1 MVCNIY
7 VIIPV
12 LLLTKIIMMPTE
24 KSFFEKN
31 MKKIVIW
38 GAVALLVLWVIF
50 SFNSLITQ
58 DKAITAQWAQVENQ
72 LQRRFDL
79 IPSLVETVRGVT
91 KQEITVFSAI
101 SEARKK
107 YAGSTNPDDK
117 AQAASQYESA
127 VSRLLVITE
136 NYPVLQSSQS
146 FRDLMT
152 SLEGTENRIAV
163 ERMKYNQMVQTF
175 DTSISKFP
183 AMFIAKIFG
192 FGEKAYFKVDDSAK
206 ENPQIK
212 F

>member
-1 MVCNIY
+1 
-7 VIIPV
+7 
-12 LLLTKIIMMPTE
+12 MMPTE

-31 MKKIVIW
+31 TKKIVIW
-38 GAVALLVLWVIF
+38 GVVALLVLWVIF

-58 DKAITAQWAQVENQ
+58 DKAVTAQWAQVENQ

-107 YAGSTNPDDK
+107 YAGSTNSDDK

-183 AMFIAKIFG
+183 AMFIAKLFG
-192 FGEKAYFKVDDSAK
+192 FGEKAYFKVD
-206 ENPQIK
+206 EEK
-212 F
+212 FLEAI

>member
-1 MVCNIY
+1 
-7 VIIPV
+7 
-12 LLLTKIIMMPTE
+12 MPTE